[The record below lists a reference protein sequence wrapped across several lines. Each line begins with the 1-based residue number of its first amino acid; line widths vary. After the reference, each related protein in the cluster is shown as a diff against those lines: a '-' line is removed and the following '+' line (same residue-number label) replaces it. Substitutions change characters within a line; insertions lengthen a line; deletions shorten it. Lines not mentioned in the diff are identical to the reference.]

1 MLLAKDIVAVKDGF
15 INLLQ
20 HIPGTKEEKQ
30 AYFKTRGIGV
40 PRTNYGVM
48 WEALAGRL
56 GGGGAAS
63 LVFELLRTRMPARL
77 AELLRHARRSKSV
90 SLRSTEPAL
99 VDDLFFGNGN
109 LRKIGELFLD
119 GVGAGGAIRVA
130 KTSGVEYVASRPAKE
145 SGKPIEIALSFAGED
160 RSYVEQVAAA
170 LRSRG
175 LRVFYDLFEQVDMLG
190 KDLTAH
196 LADIYKN
203 KADYCAVFIS
213 THYAQ
218 KAWPQFERQHA
229 QERALA
235 QKREYILPIR
245 LDNSE
250 VPGLP
255 STICH
260 LDARRL
266 SVSAIT
272 DILIKKIRGR

>member
-1 MLLAKDIVAVKDGF
+1 MLRAKDIVAVEDGF

-30 AYFKTRGIGV
+30 AYFKTRGVGV

-48 WEALAGRL
+48 WEGLASRL
-56 GGGGAAS
+56 GRGGAAS
-63 LVFELLRTRMPARL
+63 SVFELLRSRMPTRL
-77 AELLRHARRSKSV
+77 AELLRQARRSKSV
-90 SLRSTEPAL
+90 SLRMTEPAL
-99 VDDLFFGNGN
+99 VDDLFFRNGN

-119 GVGAGGAIRVA
+119 GRRAGAAIRVA
-130 KTSGVEYVASRPAKE
+130 KTSLVEHVASRPVKE
-145 SGKPIEIALSFAGED
+145 SGNPFEIALSFAGED
-160 RSYVEQVAAA
+160 RSYVEQVAGA
-170 LRSRG
+170 LRARG
-175 LRVFYDLFEQVDMLG
+175 IRVFYDAFEQVDMLG

-203 KADYCAVFIS
+203 KADYCAIFIS

-218 KAWPQFERQHA
+218 KTWPQFERQHA

-250 VPGLP
+250 IPGLP

-266 SVSAIT
+266 SVSAIA
-272 DILIKKIRGR
+272 DVLIQKIRG